1 MTKKRRIYQIG
12 IALLLCF
19 MQTAGIAMYGQNRP
33 RAAAKRIH
41 RLQADSLNAIRQAAR
56 IPSDSLGLT
65 MDEPVLHQAVT
76 SADSIATAD
85 SIAAENKKK
94 LLEMTSAPALE
105 EPEAPADSL
114 KREINPKVW
123 VPNPTKATWLALV
136 IPGGGQIYNRKYWKL
151 PIFYGGFAG
160 CAYALTWNGKMYKD
174 YSTAYKDAMNGNMQS
189 SSITDLLPPGYTV
202 AQAKRHLSQIPGFK
216 YLRLYRS
223 ISAIRHRR
231 LCGRRAVQFRHHSR
245 PQHEG
250 GADCHQQSDKQPVQ
264 PFRRIAMQFPIL
276 KTNKTDLSMTNKPTY
291 MKRIIIGSSLL
302 FSVLLAA
309 PQAYAQE
316 SVDVII
322 RENGTERREVID
334 LPKSMTYPVDSLLND
349 WKAKNYIDLGKDCS
363 TSTVNPE
370 FSDSVYIDRLSRMPT
385 VMEMPYN
392 EIVRKFI
399 DMYAGRLRNQVAF
412 MLSACNFYMPIFEEA
427 LDTYGLP
434 LELKYLPIIES
445 ALNPSAVS
453 RAGASGL
460 WQFMLNTGKIYGLE
474 SNSLVDERR
483 DPIKATWAAARY
495 LKDMYAIYQ
504 DWNLVIAAYNCGPGT
519 INKAI
524 RRAGGK
530 TDYWEIYNYLPK
542 ETRGYVPAFIAAN
555 YVMTYYCKHNI
566 CPMET
571 NIPDATDTVQVN
583 RNLHFEQIA
592 DVCGIG
598 MDELKSLN
606 PQYKK
611 NIIPGDSKPQT
622 LRLPINSISTFID
635 KQDTIYAHRSAELFK
650 NRRTVSV
657 ADTRSKAR
665 GSKGKSSSQGDVTY
679 HRIRNGET
687 LSTIARKYGVTVNQI
702 KSWNGLRSTKI
713 NAGKRLKIYK

>member
-1 MTKKRRIYQIG
+1 
-12 IALLLCF
+12 
-19 MQTAGIAMYGQNRP
+19 
-33 RAAAKRIH
+33 
-41 RLQADSLNAIRQAAR
+41 
-56 IPSDSLGLT
+56 
-65 MDEPVLHQAVT
+65 
-76 SADSIATAD
+76 
-85 SIAAENKKK
+85 
-94 LLEMTSAPALE
+94 
-105 EPEAPADSL
+105 
-114 KREINPKVW
+114 
-123 VPNPTKATWLALV
+123 
-136 IPGGGQIYNRKYWKL
+136 
-151 PIFYGGFAG
+151 
-160 CAYALTWNGKMYKD
+160 
-174 YSTAYKDAMNGNMQS
+174 
-189 SSITDLLPPGYTV
+189 
-202 AQAKRHLSQIPGFK
+202 
-216 YLRLYRS
+216 
-223 ISAIRHRR
+223 
-231 LCGRRAVQFRHHSR
+231 
-245 PQHEG
+245 
-250 GADCHQQSDKQPVQ
+250 
-264 PFRRIAMQFPIL
+264 
-276 KTNKTDLSMTNKPTY
+276 
-291 MKRIIIGSSLL
+291 MKRIIAGSSLL
-302 FSVLLAA
+302 FSILLAT

-334 LPKSMTYPVDSLLND
+334 LPKSMTYPVDSLLSD
-349 WKAKNYIDLGKDCS
+349 WKAKSYIDLGKDCS
-363 TSTVNPE
+363 TSTVNPQ

-385 VMEMPYN
+385 IMEMPYN

-399 DMYAGRLRNQVAF
+399 DMYTGRLRNQVAF

-566 CPMET
+566 CPRET
-571 NIPDATDTVQVN
+571 NIPDATDTIQVN
-583 RNLHFEQIA
+583 RNLQCAQITK
-592 DVCGIG
+592 VWGIG
-598 MDELKSLN
+598 MDEIKSLN

-622 LRLPINSISTFID
+622 LRLPINYISTFID
-635 KQDTIYAHRSAELFK
+635 SQDTIYAHRSAELFK

-657 ADTRSKAR
+657 ANTRSTAR
-665 GSKGKSSSQGDVTY
+665 SSKGKSSSQGNVTY

-702 KSWNGLRSTKI
+702 KSWNGLRSTRI